1 MNSFEIKGI
10 EKLQNSI
17 DYILTNYNDDAE
29 TILKKCGN
37 NFKKSVV
44 EKTPNGKNK
53 KDESKKL
60 NRGYKVSQVQGYSKD
75 KWVEIRST
83 SPHFHLIER
92 GHEIYNRQGKPTG
105 KRTQGKFMMKRTAVE
120 FDEKFP
126 KELEKM
132 INDFRKKCKK

>member
-92 GHEIYNRQGKPTG
+92 GHEIYNR
-105 KRTQGKFMMKRTAVE
+105 
-120 FDEKFP
+120 
-126 KELEKM
+126 
-132 INDFRKKCKK
+132 